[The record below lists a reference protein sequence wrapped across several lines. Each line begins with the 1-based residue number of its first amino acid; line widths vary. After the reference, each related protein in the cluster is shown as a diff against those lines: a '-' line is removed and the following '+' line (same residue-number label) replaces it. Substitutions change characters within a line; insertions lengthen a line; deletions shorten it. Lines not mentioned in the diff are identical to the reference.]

1 MAEEWVRNAR
11 DEMSAEVQSCLE
23 AEKAVEVL
31 RQEKESLFEK
41 VKEAI
46 QARDSAKAGLKTMER
61 QAKDI
66 R

>member
-23 AEKAVEVL
+23 VEKAVEVL